1 MPGVRDAVK
10 LVKDLYNAE
19 KVPGRDGY
27 GRGLLRI
34 CEKDPRI
41 VACEADLA
49 ESTRSAWVRKKY
61 PDRFFDF
68 GVSEQD
74 MVAQAGGMARAGL
87 VPFVSSF
94 GIFIT
99 GRAWDQLRTSICYGE
114 LNVKFGAS
122 HCGISVGPD
131 GATHQ
136 TLEDIPLMRVL
147 PNMTVVVP
155 CDAVEVEKAV
165 VWAAE
170 HIGPVYI
177 RFGRAAEA
185 VVTTEETPFE
195 VGRAEVFR
203 EGGDV
208 AIVACG
214 SMVYESL
221 VAADKLSKEGVESRV
236 INCHTIKPLDADTL
250 ETAARECGAVVTV
263 EEGQMYG
270 GLGGAVAEAMSQRYP
285 VPMRIIGIPDVFGES
300 GAPGELLGKYG
311 LTAENIA
318 AKARELL

>member
-1 MPGVRDAVK
+1 MPGTRKEAK
-10 LVKDLYNAE
+10 LVKDIADPE

-27 GRGLLRI
+27 GHGLLKL
-34 CEKDPRI
+34 CENDPR
-41 VACEADLA
+41 VVVCEADLA
-49 ESTRSAWVRKKY
+49 DSTRSGWVRDKY

-68 GVSEQD
+68 GISEQD
-74 MVAQAGGMARAGL
+74 MVVQAGGMARAGL
-87 VPFVSSF
+87 VPFVSTF

-136 TLEDIPLMRVL
+136 TLEDIPLTRVL
-147 PNMTVVVP
+147 PNMTVVAP

-165 VWAAE
+165 VWAAG
-170 HIGPVYI
+170 HNGPVYI

-185 VVTTEETPFE
+185 VITTDETPFE

-203 EGGDV
+203 NGDDV
-208 AIVACG
+208 ALVACG

-221 VAADKLSKEGVESRV
+221 LAAEELSAEGVEARV
-236 INCHTIKPLDADTL
+236 INCHTIKPLDVDTL
-250 ETAARECGAVVTV
+250 EKTARECGAVVTA

-270 GLGGAVAEAMSQRYP
+270 GLGGAVAEVLIQRYP
-285 VPMRIIGIPDVFGES
+285 VPMRIIGIPDTFGES

>member
-1 MPGVRDAVK
+1 MPGAREAVK
-10 LVKDLYNAE
+10 LVDDLNKTE

-27 GRGLLRI
+27 GHGLLWL
-34 CEKDPRI
+34 CENDPR
-41 VACEADLA
+41 VVVCEADLA
-49 ESTRSAWVRKKY
+49 ESTRSGWVRKKY

-68 GVSEQD
+68 GISEQD

-94 GIFIT
+94 GIFIS

-136 TLEDIPLMRVL
+136 TLEDIPLTRVL

-165 VWAAE
+165 VWAAGYK
-170 HIGPVYI
+170 GPVYI

-185 VVTTEETPFE
+185 VITTEETPFE

-203 EGGDV
+203 DGGDV
-208 AIVACG
+208 ALVACG

-221 VAADKLSKEGVESRV
+221 LAAEELSAEGVEARV
-236 INCHTIKPLDADTL
+236 INCHTIKPLDVDTL
-250 ETAARECGAVVTV
+250 EAAARECGAVVTV
-263 EEGQMYG
+263 EEGQMCG
-270 GLGGAVAEAMSQRYP
+270 GLGGAVAETVSQRCP

-300 GAPGELLGKYG
+300 GAAGELLEKYG

>member
-1 MPGVRDAVK
+1 MPGTCEEAK
-10 LVKDLYNAE
+10 LVKDTENPE

-27 GRGLLRI
+27 GHGLLKV
-34 CEKDPRI
+34 CENDAR
-41 VACEADLA
+41 VVVCEADLA
-49 ESTRSAWVRKKY
+49 DSTRSGWVRDKY

-68 GVSEQD
+68 GISEQD
-74 MVAQAGGMARAGL
+74 MVVQAGGMARAGL
-87 VPFVSSF
+87 VPFVSTF

-136 TLEDIPLMRVL
+136 TLEDVPLMRVL
-147 PNMTVVVP
+147 PNMTVIVP

-165 VWAAE
+165 VWAAG
-170 HIGPVYI
+170 HTGPVYI

-185 VVTTEETPFE
+185 VITTNDTPFE

-203 EGGDV
+203 DGDDV
-208 AIVACG
+208 ALVACG
-214 SMVYESL
+214 SMVYESFL
-221 VAADKLSKEGVESRV
+221 AAEELSAEGVGARV

-250 ETAARECGAVVTV
+250 ETAARECGAVVTA
-263 EEGQMYG
+263 EEGQVLG
-270 GLGGAVAEAMSQRYP
+270 GLGGAVAEALSQRCP
-285 VPMRIIGIPDVFGES
+285 VPMRIVGVPDVFGES